1 MKFTRDVFQ
10 IYTNKTKESIINIRI
25 YFCLF
30 KNLFLEKVIMT
41 SDAVSHRAN
50 QYMLTWKSVR
60 SVDFA

>member
-1 MKFTRDVFQ
+1 MYFKFILVK
-10 IYTNKTKESIINIRI
+10 TNESIINIRI

-50 QYMLTWKSVR
+50 QYILTWKSVR
-60 SVDFA
+60 LVDFA